1 MKFPDWTLPN
11 NRLTASSSSFLSFF
25 FLFFNS
31 YIQLSYFRAVE
42 TVRGKSASSLITNG
56 GKSRARISSTFP
68 VTRSRD
74 SPIASSIIPGTNL
87 FSDTNADSA
96 GKRIGSKQPRNDL
109 RINAN
114 ALFKSKKKLKIVE
127 HANNFF
133 NIKFIYRKWNI

>member
-11 NRLTASSSSFLSFF
+11 NRLTASSSFFLSFF

-56 GKSRARISSTFP
+56 ERAVQEFRPRFRSHVH
-68 VTRSRD
+68 VTRRSLHPLSPGQICFPIRMQIALANESARSSREMTCELMRT
-74 SPIASSIIPGTNL
+74 PYLNL
-87 FSDTNADSA
+87 KWIKNC
-96 GKRIGSKQPRNDL
+96 
-109 RINAN
+109 
-114 ALFKSKKKLKIVE
+114 

-133 NIKFIYRKWNI
+133 NIKFICTKWNI